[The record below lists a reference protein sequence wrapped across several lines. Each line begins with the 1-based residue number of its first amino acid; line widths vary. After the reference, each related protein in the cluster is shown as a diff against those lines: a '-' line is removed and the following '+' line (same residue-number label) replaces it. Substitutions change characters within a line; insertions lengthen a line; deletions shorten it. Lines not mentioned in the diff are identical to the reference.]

1 MNRFQV
7 NEFCPIIATIRNK
20 RSQHLLHQEDKFYN
34 FIFYIRKTRKLSPNR
49 GFIFMTNN
57 YILSGT
63 QTVGEIYE
71 KFKSKDDLLY
81 IDVVEESIFG

>member
-1 MNRFQV
+1 
-7 NEFCPIIATIRNK
+7 
-20 RSQHLLHQEDKFYN
+20 
-34 FIFYIRKTRKLSPNR
+34 
-49 GFIFMTNN
+49 MTNN